1 MDIFDFKI
9 ENWFNIIISVN
20 WLALLILVFIF
31 FLMSL
36 VAKKLIASLSKRS
49 ITINEVELGIG
60 SNNKVKIKFEY
71 KDVEIAYKLW
81 IEMSTRK
88 IAIPF
93 DEDNDVIIE
102 VYNSWYNFFNV
113 ARELI
118 KDLPADRIKHSKEL
132 IKLTERVL
140 NSGLRPHLTKWQSRF
155 RYWYNEET
163 KNNTDKSPQ
172 EIQKR
177 YGDYNELIV
186 SLKETNTK
194 LINYN
199 NLMKAIAFN
208 E

>member
-1 MDIFDFKI
+1 MEIFDFKF
-9 ENWFNIIISVN
+9 ENWYCVLIRVN
-20 WLALLILVFIF
+20 WLALLIFIF
-31 FLMSL
+31 LIIAISFVL
-36 VAKKLIASLSKRS
+36 KKLIPVLNKRS
-49 ITINEVELGIG
+49 ITVNEVELGIG

-71 KDVEIAYKLW
+71 KDIEIAYKLW

-118 KDLPADRIKHSKEL
+118 KDLPADRIQHSKEL
-132 IKLTERVL
+132 IILTERVL
-140 NSGLRPHLTKWQSRF
+140 NSGLRPHLTKWQAKYRH
-155 RYWYNEET
+155 WYNEEI
-163 KNNTDKSPQ
+163 KNNTDESPQ

-177 YGDYNELIV
+177 YIDYSELIE
-186 SLKETNTK
+186 SIKETNTK

-199 NLMKAIAFN
+199 NLMKTIAFN
-208 E
+208 